1 MFIADIFFFFLAFLG
16 INYSFIWIGIVPRK
30 VNTSGFFFFYSFNS
44 CCLCFREMV
53 NCVLVL
59 HVCMNSI

>member
-30 VNTSGFFFFYSFNS
+30 VNTSGFFFFIA
-44 CCLCFREMV
+44 LI
-53 NCVLVL
+53 
-59 HVCMNSI
+59 HVVYVSVKW